1 MACSTLRGARG
12 RANEAAK
19 NAPSRTRPS
28 SSLFLLFQATSVVN
42 ATALLEAINA
52 TKYELLAEP
61 LIPTAKPNKSA
72 AVADVLAEFNATL
85 RSNKTHSV
93 VVVGPTFK
101 GNVTAMEAELEA
113 LTAKDGSK
121 PWGANGTW
129 LANSSFSPL
138 QKWGMKVGKGKR
150 GVERKERQMAPERGA
165 ARAARPTPSPLP
177 APAALPGLHQQDVDQ
192 AAGDAGAHDAAGGD
206 GAADADA
213 GALDVR
219 GGGGGAA
226 RGRARPPTTAPAM

>member
-12 RANEAAK
+12 SANEAAK

-150 GVERKERQMAPERGA
+150 GVERKERQMARERGA
-165 ARAARPTPSPLP
+165 ARARGAPDPLASPRPRRPPRPTSTRRGPS
-177 APAALPGLHQQDVDQ
+177 
-192 AAGDAGAHDAAGGD
+192 
-206 GAADADA
+206 
-213 GALDVR
+213 R
-219 GGGGGAA
+219 W
-226 RGRARPPTTAPAM
+226 RRRRPRRRRRRRCRRRRRRRP